1 MRAGKRCGLL
11 CPAAFLVLLL
21 LLFSWRPALAGA
33 DAPPLRAPG
42 VAADDARRIV
52 DINSPPW
59 DAVARVQT
67 NIGSRCTGT
76 LVAPRL
82 VLTAAHCLYNHRT
95 RRLLQPVS
103 LHVLFGYALGEYR
116 THLTVESVQV
126 GAGYDGTRPGA
137 SLGHDW
143 ALLRLSGDAGVR
155 PLPWQGTPPTAG
167 QAVAVAGFSQDRTH
181 LLMVDR
187 DCPLR
192 EMRETDAGRLLIHG
206 CSASRG
212 TSGGPVLLHLG
223 GVWQVVGL
231 NIAAG
236 ATANI
241 GLWHPA
247 IQAAIAGRSPAA
259 VAP

>member
-1 MRAGKRCGLL
+1 MAG
-11 CPAAFLVLLL
+11 L
-21 LLFSWRPALAGA
+21 LLFGPRPCMAAPA
-33 DAPPLRAPG
+33 DPPLRAPG
-42 VAADDARRIV
+42 VAADDSRRIV

-95 RRLLQPVS
+95 RRLLQAVS
-103 LHVLFGYALGEYR
+103 LHVLFGYAQGDYR

-126 GAGYDGTRPGA
+126 GEGYDGTNPAA
-137 SLGHDW
+137 SLGRDW

-155 PLPWQGTPPTAG
+155 PLPWQASHPTAG
-167 QAVAVAGFSQDRTH
+167 QAVAVAGFSQDRAH

-192 EMRETDAGRLLIHG
+192 GMRETDAGQLLIHG

-212 TSGGPVLLHLG
+212 TSGGPVLLHEG
-223 GVWQVVGL
+223 GAWRVVGL

-236 ATANI
+236 STANI
-241 GLWHPA
+241 GLWHPT
-247 IQAAIAGRSPAA
+247 IQAAINAKPGP
-259 VAP
+259 VTAP

>member
-1 MRAGKRCGLL
+1 
-11 CPAAFLVLLL
+11 L
-21 LLFSWRPALAGA
+21 LLFSLCPARAA
-33 DAPPLRAPG
+33 PTDPPLRAPG
-42 VAADDARRIV
+42 VAADDSRRIV

-59 DAVARVQT
+59 NAVARVQT

-95 RRLLQPVS
+95 RRLLQAVS
-103 LHVLFGYALGEYR
+103 LHVLFGYAQGDYR

-126 GAGYDGTRPGA
+126 GEGYDGTNPAA

-155 PLPWQGTPPTAG
+155 PLAWQATVPAAG
-167 QAVAVAGFSQDRTH
+167 QAVAVAGFSQDRAH

-192 EMRETDAGRLLIHG
+192 EVRETAASRLLIHG

-212 TSGGPVLLHLG
+212 TSGGPVLLREG
-223 GVWQVVGL
+223 GEWRVVGL

-236 ATANI
+236 PTANI

-247 IQAAIAGRSPAA
+247 IQAAIRGRAAPVAGP
-259 VAP
+259 

>member
-1 MRAGKRCGLL
+1 MVGERRCCSPGL
-11 CPAAFLVLLL
+11 AFLVALL
-21 LLFSWRPALAGA
+21 LLFSPFTALAGV
-33 DAPPLRAPG
+33 DDTPPLRAPG

-67 NIGSRCTGT
+67 NIGGRCTGT

-95 RRLLQPVS
+95 RQLLQPVS

-116 THLTVESVQV
+116 THLTVESLQV
-126 GAGYDGTRPGA
+126 GAGYDGTKPGA
-137 SLGHDW
+137 SLGRDW

-155 PLPWQGTPPTAG
+155 PLPWQGTAPMAG
-167 QAVAVAGFSQDRTH
+167 QTVAVAGFSQDRTH

-192 EMRETDAGRLLIHG
+192 NLQETGAGRLLIHG

-212 TSGGPVLLHLG
+212 TSGGPVLQQEG
-223 GVWQVVGL
+223 GVWRVVGL

-236 ATANI
+236 TGANI

-247 IQAAIAGRSPAA
+247 IQGAIAGRLPQPSSP
-259 VAP
+259 